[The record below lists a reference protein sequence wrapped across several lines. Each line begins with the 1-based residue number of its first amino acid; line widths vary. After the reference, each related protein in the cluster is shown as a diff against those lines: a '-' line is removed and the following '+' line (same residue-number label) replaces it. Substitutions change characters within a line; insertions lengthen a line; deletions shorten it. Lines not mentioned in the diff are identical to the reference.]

1 MRHAFLIE
9 AHTNWDQLRTL
20 LSLLDD
26 SRSSIYVHVDAKSK
40 DFDPAFFEGSVKRGT
55 LHFVYRIPVAWGGD
69 SQIKAGIMLLEE
81 ALKSNSDYYHLISG
95 FDLPLHSMD
104 YLDSF
109 FEQHAGKEFVQF
121 SEIGETMRQRTR
133 DRIAIYHP
141 LQNAVGRNVGQIE
154 RIMFVTQRLLLHID
168 RLRGSGLV
176 LGKGTNW
183 FSITRALARYVID
196 EWPKMG
202 RYFMNSFCADEM
214 FLHTMLLNSPYRDNV
229 YHPDAD
235 DSCESMMRLIHW
247 SNGDLKTFQTDD
259 YEELVS
265 SPMLF
270 ARKFDERKDS
280 NIIEMISSHV
290 NSCNA

>member
-1 MRHAFLIE
+1 M
-9 AHTNWDQLRTL
+9 
-20 LSLLDD
+20 
-26 SRSSIYVHVDAKSK
+26 
-40 DFDPAFFEGSVKRGT
+40 
-55 LHFVYRIPVAWGGD
+55 
-69 SQIKAGIMLLEE
+69 
-81 ALKSNSDYYHLISG
+81 
-95 FDLPLHSMD
+95 
-104 YLDSF
+104 
-109 FEQHAGKEFVQF
+109 QF

-176 LGKGTNW
+176 LGKGAEW
-183 FSITRALARYVID
+183 FSITQAFARYVIA
-196 EWPKMG
+196 EWPQIG

-235 DSCESMMRLIHW
+235 DNCESMMRLIHW

-259 YEELVS
+259 YEELAS

-290 NSCNA
+290 NSRNAWL